1 MSCREMCHCISPG
14 KKIFFIPVLTQAY
27 EKMMGRLEKRY
38 CWIMDIL
45 AWGHGK
51 YTKEQLEQLTMPEL
65 AEIHSQVYNQRLDEI
80 QSVHL

>member
-1 MSCREMCHCISPG
+1 MALRLLEISMKIRSCWR
-14 KKIFFIPVLTQAY
+14 Y